1 MYVFV
6 DGFQTKRLALPK
18 TKNAWTMK
26 TLRPALRL
34 LATVLLPLLPLSCDA
49 FLPPRENGKIELSF
63 QEDYYL
69 QTRGASPALPDTN
82 QFLLKVADAKG
93 NTLYEG
99 LYGAAP
105 QTLLAA
111 PGTYSVSVVSAQFD
125 APAFDAPQYGDM
137 QQVTVQS
144 GQVCRVQ
151 LLCRQLNAGVRLRI
165 ASAFLTAYPSGSMHL
180 KAAAGKLLYSYSEKR
195 FAYFPPGAVAL
206 VLSDGAKDQT
216 LLSRDLAARDM
227 LTLDIDVAAPS
238 SSSGARNGISIQVDT
253 TLNWLSEGYTIGG
266 GSDKGKDP
274 EHALSVSEARSRA
287 GEKGVWVYGYIVGG
301 DLSASKASFSAPFS
315 SRTNLLL
322 AARAGTT
329 DKGVCLSVQLQKGAI
344 RDALNLVDH
353 PERLGTV
360 VRLRGDLVEAYYGIP
375 GLQNLTDYR

>member
-1 MYVFV
+1 
-6 DGFQTKRLALPK
+6 
-18 TKNAWTMK
+18 MK
-26 TLRPALRL
+26 KLRL
-34 LATVLLPLLPLSCDA
+34 LFLLPFLLVSCDA
-49 FLPPRENGKIELSF
+49 FLPPREDGQIELSF
-63 QEDYYL
+63 QEDFYL
-69 QTRGASPALPDTN
+69 QTRGNAPAVPDTN
-82 QFLLKVADAKG
+82 QFLLKVSDAKG
-93 NTLYEG
+93 AVLYEG

-105 QTLLAA
+105 QTLLAS
-111 PGTYSVSVVSAQFD
+111 PGTYSVTALSSEFD
-125 APAFDAPQYGDM
+125 APAFSAPQYGDT

-151 LLCRQLNAGVRLRI
+151 LLCRQLNAGIRLRI
-165 ASAFLTAYPSGSMHL
+165 ASAFLTAYPNGSMHL

-195 FAYFPPGAVAL
+195 FAYFPPGAVSL
-206 VLSDGAKDQT
+206 VLSDGAQDQT

-227 LTLDIDVAAPS
+227 LTLDIDISAPS
-238 SSSGARNGISIQVDT
+238 SSPGARNSITIQVDT

-274 EHALSVSEARSRA
+274 EHPLSVSEARSRA

-301 DLSASKASFSAPFS
+301 DLSASKASFTAPFS
-315 SRTNLLL
+315 SRTNILL

-353 PERLGTV
+353 PDNLGRA
-360 VRLRGDLVEAYYGIP
+360 VRLQGDLVKAYYGIP